1 MIVSFRPKGLEELYN
16 KGKTRKI
23 DQKFWPKLKI
33 VFETLTRLESEEAI
47 MAHPAWDTHKLH
59 GYNPKGQPVSE
70 HWSLKISGNWRLT
83 YLYNNGNI
91 ELTDFMDYH

>member
-59 GYNPKGQPVSE
+59 GITRKDSLFQNTGRLRFPVT
-70 HWSLKISGNWRLT
+70 G
-83 YLYNNGNI
+83 G
-91 ELTDFMDYH
+91 